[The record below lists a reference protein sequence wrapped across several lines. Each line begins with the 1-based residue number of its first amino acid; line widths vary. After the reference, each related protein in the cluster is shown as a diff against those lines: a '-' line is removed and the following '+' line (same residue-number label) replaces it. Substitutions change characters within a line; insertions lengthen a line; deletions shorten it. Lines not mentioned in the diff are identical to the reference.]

1 MSKPREWQEITDILT
16 PEGVKK
22 LKLRQVLVF
31 DYEGSR
37 NEYKVMEIKD
47 GRVWVKP
54 VTLLTVGE
62 ADDKLTDAGFDP
74 NTTKIRLKEELE

>member
-1 MSKPREWQEITDILT
+1 MSYPSEWQEITDVLT

-37 NEYKVMEIKD
+37 NEYRVVKIKD

-54 VTLLTVGE
+54 VTLYTPGE
-62 ADDKLTDAGFDP
+62 ADDKLTEAGFDP
-74 NTTKIRLKEELE
+74 NTTKVELKEEL